1 MRNRDKYRWILGMAA
16 GVSIVAATAG
26 CGGDGQPN
34 ESYPTGDQSSA
45 VQRLEQL
52 QTNRGTRDDATLRAY
67 HFDGTQLNTLGQAR
81 LDQMIA
87 DGDVATNLVVYLDL
101 PGDAEQAQRQQ
112 AVNLYLK
119 DRGLRDEQIRL
130 ESGANPKS
138 TMAVSP
144 TLPQPPAQGQ
154 QQGGA
159 PAASGMSPTA
169 STATPAPASH

>member
-26 CGGDGQPN
+26 CGGDGRPG

-45 VQRLEQL
+45 VQRIEQV
-52 QTNRGTRDDATLRAY
+52 QANRASREDATLHAY
-67 HFDGTQLNTLGQAR
+67 HFEGAQLNTLGQAR
-81 LDQMIA
+81 LDQMLA
-87 DGDVATNLVVYLDL
+87 DGDVASNLVIYLDI
-101 PGDAEQAQRQQ
+101 PSDAEQAQRQQ

-130 ESGANPKS
+130 ENGENPNS
-138 TMAVSP
+138 SYAVMP
-144 TLPQPPAQGQ
+144 TLPQPPGQG

-159 PAASGMSPTA
+159 AASPAMTPTA
-169 STATPAPASH
+169 AAPTAAGH

>member
-26 CGGDGQPN
+26 CGGDGRPG
-34 ESYPTGDQSSA
+34 ESYPTGDQTSS
-45 VQRLEQL
+45 VQRIEQV
-52 QTNRGTRDDATLRAY
+52 QTNRATREDATLHAY
-67 HFDGTQLNTLGQAR
+67 HFEGNQLNTLGQAR

-87 DGDVATNLVVYLDL
+87 DGEVASNLVVYLDL
-101 PGDAEQAQRQQ
+101 PADADQAQRQQ

-130 ESGANPKS
+130 ESGANPNS
-138 TMAVSP
+138 AYAVTP

-154 QQGGA
+154 QSA
-159 PAASGMSPTA
+159 PAASGMAPTA
-169 STATPAPASH
+169 AAPMSSAAGH

>member
-45 VQRLEQL
+45 VQRLEQV
-52 QTNRGTRDDATLRAY
+52 QTNRGTR
-67 HFDGTQLNTLGQAR
+67 LNTLGQAR

>member
-34 ESYPTGDQSSA
+34 ESYPTGDQATA
-45 VQRLEQL
+45 VQRFEQA
-52 QTNRGTRDDATLRAY
+52 QASRGAHDDATLRAY

-87 DGDVATNLVVYLDL
+87 DGDVVSSLVVYLDL
-101 PGDAEQAQRQQ
+101 PTDAEQTPRQQ

-130 ESGANPKS
+130 ESGFNPRS
-138 TMAVSP
+138 VMAVSP

-169 STATPAPASH
+169 SAATPAPATH